1 MSFREKSAWIM
12 SIALLLGGMVYFS
25 TVVSIW
31 FESGQLASPA
41 IPLLVTC
48 TLVICVLAVIGHIVG
63 ATLTPKDAH
72 TAVDERERQ
81 IFSRAGHYGSVVSGA
96 GVVMS
101 LGGYLLLQS
110 GDLLFHTVLA
120 SLMLGQVADYVLQ
133 IRYYRTSI

>member
-1 MSFREKSAWIM
+1 
-12 SIALLLGGMVYFS
+12 MVYFS

-41 IPLLVTC
+41 IPLLVTY
-48 TLVICVLAVIGHIVG
+48 TLVICVLAVIGHIVA
-63 ATLTPKDAH
+63 ATLTPKDAR

-101 LGGYLLLQS
+101 LGGYLLSQS